1 MSLLRSLSDGLRSLF
16 RKERV
21 EGELDEELRSFL
33 EMAAEEKMK
42 HGMSRKDALRAVR
55 LERGSLEVT
64 KEVVRS
70 AGWESFVETLWQ
82 DLRLATRMLRKNPG
96 FTAVAVLTLALGIGA
111 NTAIFGVVN
120 AVLLRPLPFKQPS
133 RLMMLFE
140 GIPKLG
146 FPKMGFSAPDF
157 AVFERAQ
164 KSFES
169 VGVYQNKYFNISGER
184 EPERLMAARISSS
197 VFPMLGAEP
206 MIGRTFTSGEDAPGQ
221 NVVILSYG
229 LWQRRF
235 GADPGIVGR
244 NLELNRQP
252 YTVIGVMP
260 KAFNFPLRGPQGS
273 EPAELWVPMT
283 FTVTEL
289 EGWGTNYMNG
299 ALARLRPGLAFEQA
313 SAEAESLSRSIG
325 SNYPPELTKAFQGA
339 ELKVSVNS
347 YHEEVVKSLRTL
359 LLILMAAVV
368 LVLLIACANVAT
380 LLVSRAASRQKEVA
394 LRTTLGATRV
404 RLLRQMLTESLLLAL
419 LGGSLGFALAFW
431 VRTLLLSLVPESVP
445 LPHDIAIGGSVVV
458 FAFAA
463 SFLTTVLFGLVPA
476 IQVSAMALH
485 GPLQEGGRSGTPGRS
500 RHGLQ
505 GFFVTVEFALALV
518 LLIGSGLL
526 IRSFAKLLET
536 DPGFRPDHVLT
547 LKIPIPSERYTQ
559 AVKVRLFYE
568 QLLDR
573 AGNIPGVKAVG
584 LTSDLPLNGCGTIAI
599 QIEGRT
605 NAGGETPQAICQTWQ
620 VGNYF
625 ETLGIPLLKGR
636 SFTLE
641 DRIDAQPVAIVS
653 ETAGRQ
659 FWPGQ
664 DPIGKRIRWGV
675 YTPWQT
681 IVGIV
686 GDVND
691 EPLGQQVQLHVYRPY
706 LQMAD
711 LFFEDSRFGEVRSMN
726 LAVLSQTDPASLTS
740 AVISQIHSLDPDLA
754 VAQIRTMAQIISSSV
769 AGPRFNTLLLGV
781 FAGVALFLAAI
792 GIYGV
797 MAYAITQQTHEIGIR
812 LALGAQP
819 WNVLQLVLRR
829 GLRLAGVGATI
840 GVAAALALTRL
851 MAGLLY
857 DVSATDPVTFSCVV
871 ILLLAIALLACYL
884 PARRAMRVDPMVAL
898 HYE

>member
-1 MSLLRSLSDGLRSLF
+1 MNWVKQLFSRRRLYDDLSEEIREHLE
-16 RKERV
+16 ERI
-21 EGELDEELRSFL
+21 EELVAS
-33 EMAAEEKMK
+33 
-42 HGMSRKDALRAVR
+42 GMSRKEAAHAARR
-55 LERGSLEVT
+55 EFGN
-64 KEVVRS
+64 
-70 AGWESFVETLWQ
+70 ETLIEEDSREIWKWPTIENFLM
-82 DLRLATRMLRKNPG
+82 DVRYGLRMLRKNPG
-96 FTAVAVLTLALGIGA
+96 FTTVAVLTLALGIGA
-111 NTAIFGVVN
+111 NTAIFAVVN

-133 RLMMLFE
+133 QLMMLFE

-169 VGVYQNKYFNISGER
+169 VGVYQNKYFNISGDR

-206 MIGRTFTSGEDAPGQ
+206 MLGRTFTIGEDAPGQ

-235 GADPGIVGR
+235 GADPGIIGR

-252 YTVIGVMP
+252 YSVIGVMP

-273 EPAELWVPMT
+273 EPAELWVPMA
-283 FTVTEL
+283 FTATEL
-289 EGWGTNYMNG
+289 EGWGTYYMNG
-299 ALARLRPGLAFEQA
+299 VLARLRPGLAFEQA

-325 SNYPPELTKAFQGA
+325 SNYPPELTKAFQSA
-339 ELKVSVNS
+339 ELKVSMNS
-347 YHEEVVKSLRTL
+347 YHEEVVKSVRTL
-359 LLILMAAVV
+359 LLILMTAVV

-419 LGGSLGFALAFW
+419 IGGSLGLAFASW
-431 VRTLLLSLVPESVP
+431 VKTLLLSLVPESVP
-445 LPHDIAIGGSVVV
+445 LSRDIPMGGSVIV
-458 FAFAA
+458 FVLAA

-476 IQVSAMALH
+476 FQVSRMALH
-485 GPLQEGGRSGTPGRS
+485 GPLQEGGRSGTPGRL
-500 RHGLQ
+500 RHRLQ

-559 AVKVRLFYE
+559 APKVRQFYE

-573 AGNIPGVKAVG
+573 TGNIPGVKEAG

-625 ETLGIPLLKGR
+625 QTLGIPLLKGR

-664 DPIGKRIRWGV
+664 DPIGKRIRWGI

-691 EPLGQQVQLHVYRPY
+691 QPLGQPVQPHLYRPY

-726 LAVLSQTDPASLTS
+726 LAVRSQTDPASLTS
-740 AVISQIHSLDPDLA
+740 AVIGQIHSLDPDLA
-754 VAQIRTMAQIISSSV
+754 VEHIRTMAQVISSSV

-819 WNVLQLVLRR
+819 RNVLQLVLRR
-829 GLRLAGVGATI
+829 GVRLAGVGATF

-884 PARRAMRVDPMVAL
+884 PARRAMRVDPVVAL
-898 HYE
+898 RYE

>member
-1 MSLLRSLSDGLRSLF
+1 MSILRNIAGGLRSLF

-21 EGELDEELRSFL
+21 SHELDEELNAFL

-42 HGMSRKDALRAVR
+42 QGMSHKDALRAVR
-55 LERGSLEVT
+55 LERGSLELT

-70 AGWESFVETLWQ
+70 AGWESFVDTLWQ
-82 DLRLATRMLRKNPG
+82 DLRFATRLLRKNPG
-96 FTAVAVLTLALGIGA
+96 FTVVAVLTLAFGIGA
-111 NTAIFGVVN
+111 NTAIFSVVN
-120 AVLLRPLPFKQPS
+120 AVLLRPLPFEQPS
-133 RLMMLFE
+133 RLVMLFE

-146 FPKMGFSAPDF
+146 FPKMGFSAPDL

-169 VGVYQNKYFNISGER
+169 VGVYQNKYFSISGDR
-184 EPERLMAARISSS
+184 EPERLMAARISPSI
-197 VFPMLGAEP
+197 FPMLGAQP
-206 MIGRTFTSGEDAPGQ
+206 MLGRTFTTAEDAPGQ

-235 GADPGIVGR
+235 GSDQGIIGR
-244 NLELNRQP
+244 SVDLDRLP

-260 KAFNFPLRGPQGS
+260 KAFDFPLRGPQGS
-273 EPAELWVPMT
+273 EPAELWVPMA
-283 FTVTEL
+283 FTATEL

-299 ALARLRPGLAFEQA
+299 AMARLRPGLAFEQA
-313 SAEAESLSRSIG
+313 SAEAESLSRSIE

-347 YHEEVVKSLRTL
+347 YHEEVVKSVRTL
-359 LLILMAAVV
+359 LLILMAAVA
-368 LVLLIACANVAT
+368 LVLLIACVNIAT

-419 LGGSLGFALAFW
+419 IGGSLGLAFAFW
-431 VRTLLLSLVPESVP
+431 VKTSLLSLVPESIP
-445 LPHDIAIGGSVVV
+445 LPRDIPIASGVIVFVIVV
-458 FAFAA
+458 

-476 IQVSAMALH
+476 FQVSAMALR
-485 GPLQEGGRSGTPGRS
+485 GPLQEGGRSGTPGRL
-500 RHGLQ
+500 RHHLQ

-536 DPGFRPDHVLT
+536 DPGFRADHVLT

-559 AVKVRLFYE
+559 AIKVRQFYE

-573 AGNIPGVKAVG
+573 AGNVPGVKAVG
-584 LTSDLPLNGCGTIAI
+584 LTSDLPLNGCSTIAI
-599 QIEGRT
+599 QIEGKG
-605 NAGGETPQAICQTWQ
+605 NASGETPQAICQTWQ
-620 VGNYF
+620 VGDYF
-625 ETLGIPLLKGR
+625 QTLGIPLLKGR

-641 DRIDAQPVAIVS
+641 DRIDTQPVAIVS
-653 ETAGRQ
+653 ATAARQ
-659 FWPGQ
+659 LWPGQ

-675 YTPWQT
+675 NTPWQT
-681 IVGIV
+681 IVGIA

-691 EPLGQQVQLHVYRPY
+691 EALGQPVQLHVYKPY

-711 LFFEDSRFGEVRSMN
+711 LFFEDTRFGDVRSMN

-740 AVISQIHSLDPDLA
+740 AVIGQIHSLDPDLA
-754 VAQIRTMAQIISSSV
+754 VAHISTMTEVIRSSV

-797 MAYAITQQTHEIGIR
+797 MAYAIAQQTREIGIR
-812 LALGAQP
+812 LALGAEP
-819 WNVLQLVLRR
+819 RNVLHCSETRDAFGGSGRHVRC
-829 GLRLAGVGATI
+829 GSGIGSYTI
-840 GVAAALALTRL
+840 DGWPAL
-851 MAGLLY
+851 
-857 DVSATDPVTFSCVV
+857 
-871 ILLLAIALLACYL
+871 
-884 PARRAMRVDPMVAL
+884 
-898 HYE
+898 

>member
-1 MSLLRSLSDGLRSLF
+1 MNWFKQLFSRRRLFNDLSEEIQEHLEE
-16 RKERV
+16 KI
-21 EGELDEELRSFL
+21 EELV
-33 EMAAEEKMK
+33 AT
-42 HGMSRKDALRAVR
+42 GMSRKEATHAARR
-55 LERGSLEVT
+55 EFGNVT
-64 KEVVRS
+64 L
-70 AGWESFVETLWQ
+70 VEQ
-82 DLRLATRMLRKNPG
+82 DSRTVWRWPSIEEFFIDIRFGIRILRKNPG

-111 NTAIFGVVN
+111 NTAVFGVMN

-169 VGVYQNKYFNISGER
+169 VGAYQNKYFNISGER

-206 MIGRTFTSGEDAPGQ
+206 MLGRTFTIGEDAPGQ

-235 GADPGIVGR
+235 GADPGIIGH
-244 NLELNRQP
+244 NLQLNRQP

-273 EPAELWVPMT
+273 EPAELWVPMA
-283 FTVTEL
+283 FTATEL

-299 ALARLRPGLAFEQA
+299 VLARLRPGLAFEQA

-339 ELKVSVNS
+339 ELKISMNS
-347 YHEEVVKSLRTL
+347 YHEEVVKSVRTL

-419 LGGSLGFALAFW
+419 IGGSLGLAFAFW
-431 VRTLLLSLVPESVP
+431 LKTLLLSLVPESVP
-445 LPHDIAIGGSVVV
+445 LPRDIPIGGSVIV
-458 FAFAA
+458 FVLAA

-476 IQVSAMALH
+476 FQVSAMALH
-485 GPLQEGGRSGTPGRS
+485 GSLQEGGRSGTPGRL
-500 RHGLQ
+500 RHRLQ

-536 DPGFRPDHVLT
+536 DPGFRPDHALT
-547 LKIPIPSERYTQ
+547 LKIPVPSERY
-559 AVKVRLFYE
+559 AKAPKVRQFYE

-573 AGNIPGVKAVG
+573 AGNLPGVKAVG
-584 LTSDLPLNGCGTIAI
+584 LTSDLPLSGCGTIAI
-599 QIEGRT
+599 QIEGGR

-625 ETLGIPLLKGR
+625 QTLGIPLLKGR

-641 DRIDAQPVAIVS
+641 DRNDAQPVAIVS
-653 ETAGRQ
+653 ETAARQ

-664 DPIGKRIRWGV
+664 DPIGKRIRCGV

-691 EPLGQQVQLHVYRPY
+691 EPLGQPVQLHVYRPY

-711 LFFEDSRFGEVRSMN
+711 LFFEDSRFGDVRSMN
-726 LAVLSQTDPASLTS
+726 LAVRSQTDPASLTS
-740 AVISQIHSLDPDLA
+740 AVIGQIHSLDPDLA
-754 VAQIRTMAQIISSSV
+754 VAHIQTMAQVISSSV

-797 MAYAITQQTHEIGIR
+797 MAYAVTQQTHELGIR

-819 WNVLQLVLRR
+819 RNVLLLVLRR
-829 GLRLAGVGATI
+829 GVRLAGVGATF

-857 DVSATDPVTFSCVV
+857 GVSATDPVTFSCVV
-871 ILLLAIALLACYL
+871 ILLLAIALLACYV
-884 PARRAMRVDPMVAL
+884 PARRAMQVDPMVAL
-898 HYE
+898 RHE

>member
-1 MSLLRSLSDGLRSLF
+1 MNWFKQLFSRRRLYDDLSEEIHEHLEEKIEELVASGMP
-16 RKERV
+16 RKEAAAAARREFGNVTLMEEDSRRV
-21 EGELDEELRSFL
+21 WRWPSIEDFF
-33 EMAAEEKMK
+33 M
-42 HGMSRKDALRAVR
+42 DVR
-55 LERGSLEVT
+55 YGV
-64 KEVVRS
+64 
-70 AGWESFVETLWQ
+70 
-82 DLRLATRMLRKNPG
+82 RMLRKNPG

-111 NTAIFGVVN
+111 NTAVFGVVN

-146 FPKMGFSAPDF
+146 FPKMGFSAPDL

-169 VGVYQNKYFNISGER
+169 IGVYQNKYFNISGDK
-184 EPERLMAARISSS
+184 EPERLMSARISSS

-206 MIGRTFTSGEDAPGQ
+206 MLGRTFTIGEDAPGQ

-235 GADPGIVGR
+235 GADPGIIGR

-273 EPAELWVPMT
+273 EPAELWVPMA
-283 FTVTEL
+283 FTATEL

-299 ALARLRPGLAFEQA
+299 VLARLRPGLAFEQA
-313 SAEAESLSRSIG
+313 SAEAASLSRSIG

-339 ELKVSVNS
+339 ELKVGMNS
-347 YHEEVVKSLRTL
+347 YHEEVVKSVRTL

-380 LLVSRAASRQKEVA
+380 LLISRAASRQKEVA

-419 LGGSLGFALAFW
+419 IGGSLGLAFAFW
-431 VRTLLLSLVPESVP
+431 VKTLLLSLVPESVP
-445 LPHDIAIGGSVVV
+445 LPRDIPIGGSVIV
-458 FAFAA
+458 FVLAA

-476 IQVSAMALH
+476 FQVSAMALH
-485 GPLQEGGRSGTPGRS
+485 GQLQETGRSGTPGRL
-500 RHGLQ
+500 RLRLQ
-505 GFFVTVEFALALV
+505 SFFVTVEFALALV

-536 DPGFRPDHVLT
+536 NPGFRPDHVLT
-547 LKIPIPSERYTQ
+547 LNIPIPSERYTQ
-559 AVKVRLFYE
+559 ATKVRQFYE

-573 AGNIPGVKAVG
+573 AGNIPGVRAVG

-599 QIEGRT
+599 QIEGGR

-620 VGNYF
+620 VGNF
-625 ETLGIPLLKGR
+625 FQTLGIPLRRGR

-681 IVGIV
+681 VVGMV

-691 EPLGQQVQLHVYRPY
+691 EPLGQPVQLHVYRPY

-726 LAVLSQTDPASLTS
+726 LAVRSQTDPPSLTP
-740 AVISQIHSLDPDLA
+740 AVIGQIHSLDPDLT
-754 VAQIRTMAQIISSSV
+754 VVHIRTMAQVISSSV

-781 FAGVALFLAAI
+781 FAAVALFLAAI

-797 MAYAITQQTHEIGIR
+797 MAYATTQQTHEIGIR

-819 WNVLQLVLRR
+819 RNVLYLVLRR
-829 GLRLAGVGATI
+829 GVRLAGVGATF

-851 MAGLLY
+851 MTGLLY

-871 ILLLAIALLACYL
+871 GLLLAIALLACYI
-884 PARRAMRVDPMVAL
+884 PARRAMRVDPIVAL
-898 HYE
+898 RYE

>member
-1 MSLLRSLSDGLRSLF
+1 MNWFKQLFSRRRLCDDLSEEIHEHLEEKIEELVASGMP
-16 RKERV
+16 RKEAAAAARREFGNV
-21 EGELDEELRSFL
+21 TL
-33 EMAAEEKMK
+33 AEED
-42 HGMSRKDALRAVR
+42 SR
-55 LERGSLEVT
+55 EVWRWPLI
-64 KEVVRS
+64 EN
-70 AGWESFVETLWQ
+70 LLM
-82 DLRLATRMLRKNPG
+82 DLRFGLRMLRKNLG

-111 NTAIFGVVN
+111 NTAIFAVVN

-169 VGVYQNKYFNISGER
+169 VGVYQNKYFNLSGDR
-184 EPERLMAARISSS
+184 EPDRLMAARISSS

-206 MIGRTFTSGEDAPGQ
+206 MLGRTFTIGEDAPGQ

-229 LWQRRF
+229 LWQHRF
-235 GADPGIVGR
+235 GADPGIIGR

-260 KAFNFPLRGPQGS
+260 KAFDFPLRGPQGS
-273 EPAELWVPMT
+273 EPAELWVPMA
-283 FTVTEL
+283 FTATEL

-299 ALARLRPGLAFEQA
+299 VLARLRPGLAFEHA

-339 ELKVSVNS
+339 ELKVSMNS
-347 YHEEVVKSLRTL
+347 YHEEVVKSVRTL

-404 RLLRQMLTESLLLAL
+404 RLLRQMLTEGLLLAL
-419 LGGSLGFALAFW
+419 IGGSLGFAFASW
-431 VRTLLLSLVPESVP
+431 VKTLLLSLVPESVP
-445 LPHDIAIGGSVVV
+445 LPRDIPIGGSVIV
-458 FAFAA
+458 FVLAA

-476 IQVSAMALH
+476 FQVSAMALH
-485 GPLQEGGRSGTPGRS
+485 GPLQEGGRSGTPGRL
-500 RHGLQ
+500 RHRLQ

-536 DPGFRPDHVLT
+536 NPGFRPDHVLT
-547 LKIPIPSERYTQ
+547 LNIPIPAERFTQ
-559 AVKVRLFYE
+559 ATKVRQFYE

-573 AGNIPGVKAVG
+573 AGNIAGVKAVG
-584 LTSDLPLNGCGTIAI
+584 LTSDLPVNGCGTIAI
-599 QIEGRT
+599 QIEGGR

-625 ETLGIPLLKGR
+625 QTLGIPLLKGR
-636 SFTLE
+636 SFTPE

-691 EPLGQQVQLHVYRPY
+691 EPLGQPVRLHVYRPY

-740 AVISQIHSLDPDLA
+740 AVIGQIHSLDPDLA
-754 VAQIRTMAQIISSSV
+754 VEHVRTMAQVISSSV

-797 MAYAITQQTHEIGIR
+797 MAYAIAQQTHEIGIR

-819 WNVLQLVLRR
+819 RNVLQLVLRR
-829 GLRLAGVGATI
+829 GVRLAGVGAAF

-871 ILLLAIALLACYL
+871 ILLLAIALLACYV

-898 HYE
+898 RYE

>member
-1 MSLLRSLSDGLRSLF
+1 MNWFKQLFSRGRLYDDLSEEIHEHLEEKIEELVASGMP
-16 RKERV
+16 RKEAAAAARREFGNVTLMEEDSRRV
-21 EGELDEELRSFL
+21 WRWPSIEDFF
-33 EMAAEEKMK
+33 M
-42 HGMSRKDALRAVR
+42 DVR
-55 LERGSLEVT
+55 YGV
-64 KEVVRS
+64 
-70 AGWESFVETLWQ
+70 
-82 DLRLATRMLRKNPG
+82 RMLRKNPG

-111 NTAIFGVVN
+111 NTAVFGVVN

-146 FPKMGFSAPDF
+146 FPKMGFSAPDL

-169 VGVYQNKYFNISGER
+169 IGVYQNKYFNISGDK
-184 EPERLMAARISSS
+184 EPERLMSARISSS

-206 MIGRTFTSGEDAPGQ
+206 MLGRTFTIGEDAPGQ

-235 GADPGIVGR
+235 GADPGIIGR

-260 KAFNFPLRGPQGS
+260 KTFNFPLRGPQGS
-273 EPAELWVPMT
+273 EPAELWVPMA
-283 FTVTEL
+283 FTATEL

-299 ALARLRPGLAFEQA
+299 VLARLRPGLAFEQA
-313 SAEAESLSRSIG
+313 SAEAASLSRSIG

-339 ELKVSVNS
+339 ELKVGMNS
-347 YHEEVVKSLRTL
+347 YHEEVVKSVRTL

-380 LLVSRAASRQKEVA
+380 LLISRAASRQKEVA

-404 RLLRQMLTESLLLAL
+404 RLLRQMLTESLLFAL
-419 LGGSLGFALAFW
+419 IGGSLGLAFAFW
-431 VRTLLLSLVPESVP
+431 VKTLLLSLVPESVP
-445 LPHDIAIGGSVVV
+445 LPRDIPIGGSVIV
-458 FAFAA
+458 FVLAA

-476 IQVSAMALH
+476 FQVSAMALH
-485 GPLQEGGRSGTPGRS
+485 GQLQETGRSGTPGRL
-500 RHGLQ
+500 RLRLQ
-505 GFFVTVEFALALV
+505 SFFVTVEFALALV

-536 DPGFRPDHVLT
+536 NPGFRPDHVLT
-547 LKIPIPSERYTQ
+547 LNIPIPSERYTQ
-559 AVKVRLFYE
+559 ATKVRQFYE
-568 QLLDR
+568 RLLDR
-573 AGNIPGVKAVG
+573 AGNIPGVRAVG

-599 QIEGRT
+599 QIEGGR
-605 NAGGETPQAICQTWQ
+605 NARGETPQAICQTWQ
-620 VGNYF
+620 VGNF
-625 ETLGIPLLKGR
+625 FQTLGIPLLRGR

-641 DRIDAQPVAIVS
+641 DRINAQPVAIVS

-681 IVGIV
+681 VVGIV

-691 EPLGQQVQLHVYRPY
+691 EPLGQPVQLHVYRPY

-740 AVISQIHSLDPDLA
+740 AVIGQIHSLDPDLA
-754 VAQIRTMAQIISSSV
+754 VAHIRTMAQVISSSV

-819 WNVLQLVLRR
+819 RNVLQLVLRR
-829 GLRLAGVGATI
+829 GVRLAGVGATF

-851 MAGLLY
+851 IAGLLY
-857 DVSATDPVTFSCVV
+857 DVSATDPFTFSCVV
-871 ILLLAIALLACYL
+871 ILLLAIALLACYV

-898 HYE
+898 RYE

>member
-1 MSLLRSLSDGLRSLF
+1 MPIPFWPRSQKQTQLEQEIQSHLQMAAS
-16 RKERV
+16 ERV
-21 EGELDEELRSFL
+21 DRGESAERAQQAVHREFGNVALVEQVTRDQWSWRWLEELL
-33 EMAAEEKMK
+33 
-42 HGMSRKDALRAVR
+42 
-55 LERGSLEVT
+55 
-64 KEVVRS
+64 
-70 AGWESFVETLWQ
+70 Q
-82 DLRLATRMLRKNPG
+82 DLRYAARMLRKNPG
-96 FTAVAVLTLALGIGA
+96 FTIVAVLTLALGIGA

-157 AVFERAQ
+157 LVFARAQ

-169 VGVYQNKYFNISGER
+169 VGVYQNKYFNISGDR

-206 MIGRTFTSGEDAPGQ
+206 MLGRTFTGGEDAPGQ

-235 GADPGIVGR
+235 GADPGIIGR
-244 NLELNRQP
+244 NLELNRNP

-260 KAFNFPLRGPQGS
+260 KTFNFPLRGPQGS
-273 EPAELWVPMT
+273 EPAELWVPMA
-283 FTVTEL
+283 FTATEL
-289 EGWGTNYMNG
+289 EGWGTNYMNV
-299 ALARLRPGLAFEQA
+299 AFEQA
-313 SAEAESLSRSIG
+313 SAEAESLSHSIG

-339 ELKVSVNS
+339 ELKVGMNS
-347 YHEEVVKSLRTL
+347 YHEEVVKSVRTL

-419 LGGSLGFALAFW
+419 TGGSLGLAFASW
-431 VRTLLLSLVPESVP
+431 VKTYLLSLVPESVP
-445 LPHDIAIGGSVVV
+445 LPRDIPTGGSVIV
-458 FAFAA
+458 FVLAA
-463 SFLTTVLFGLVPA
+463 SLLTTVLFGLVPA
-476 IQVSAMALH
+476 FQVSAMALH
-485 GPLQEGGRSGTPGRS
+485 GPLQEGGRSGTPGRLGH
-500 RHGLQ
+500 RLQ
-505 GFFVTVEFALALV
+505 GFLVTVEFALALV

-547 LKIPIPSERYTQ
+547 LKIPIPSERYTK
-559 AVKVRLFYE
+559 APKVRQFYE

-573 AGNIPGVKAVG
+573 TGNIPGVKAVG

-625 ETLGIPLLKGR
+625 QTLGIPPLRGR
-636 SFTLE
+636 YFTLQ

-659 FWPGQ
+659 LWPGQ
-664 DPIGKRIRWGV
+664 DPVGKRIRWGV

-691 EPLGQQVQLHVYRPY
+691 EPLGHPAQLHVYRPY

-726 LAVLSQTDPASLTS
+726 LALRSQTDPASLTS
-740 AVISQIHSLDPDLA
+740 AVIGQIHSLDPDLT
-754 VAQIRTMAQIISSSV
+754 VTHIRTMAQVISSSV
-769 AGPRFNTLLLGV
+769 AGPRFNTLILGV
-781 FAGVALFLAAI
+781 FAAAALFLAAI

-819 WNVLQLVLRR
+819 RNVLYLVLRR
-829 GLRLAGVGATI
+829 GVRLAGVGATF

-871 ILLLAIALLACYL
+871 ILLLAIALLACYV
-884 PARRAMRVDPMVAL
+884 PARRAMRVDPIVAL
-898 HYE
+898 RYE

>member
-1 MSLLRSLSDGLRSLF
+1 MNWFKQLFSRRRLFNDLSEEIQAHLEEKIEELVASGIP
-16 RKERV
+16 RKEATAAARRDFGNV
-21 EGELDEELRSFL
+21 TLVQEDSREVWRWPSIENFL
-33 EMAAEEKMK
+33 I
-42 HGMSRKDALRAVR
+42 DVR
-55 LERGSLEVT
+55 YGL
-64 KEVVRS
+64 
-70 AGWESFVETLWQ
+70 
-82 DLRLATRMLRKNPG
+82 RMLRKNPG

-111 NTAIFGVVN
+111 NTAVFGVMN

-169 VGVYQNKYFNISGER
+169 VGAYQNKYFNISGER

-206 MIGRTFTSGEDAPGQ
+206 MLGRTFTIGEDVPGQ

-235 GADPGIVGR
+235 GADPGIIGR
-244 NLELNRQP
+244 NLQINRQP

-273 EPAELWVPMT
+273 EPAELWVPMA
-283 FTVTEL
+283 FTATEL

-299 ALARLRPGLAFEQA
+299 VLARLRPGLAFEQA

-339 ELKVSVNS
+339 ELKVSINS
-347 YHEEVVKSLRTL
+347 YHEEVVKSVRTL

-394 LRTTLGATRV
+394 LRITLGATRV

-419 LGGSLGFALAFW
+419 IGGSLGLAFAFW
-431 VRTLLLSLVPESVP
+431 VKTLLLSLVPESVP
-445 LPHDIAIGGSVVV
+445 LPRDIPIGGSVIV
-458 FAFAA
+458 FVLAA

-476 IQVSAMALH
+476 FQVSAMALH
-485 GPLQEGGRSGTPGRS
+485 GSLQEGGRSGTPGRL
-500 RHGLQ
+500 RHRLQ

-518 LLIGSGLL
+518 SLIGSGLL
-526 IRSFAKLLET
+526 IRSFAKLLQT

-559 AVKVRLFYE
+559 APKVRQFYE

-573 AGNIPGVKAVG
+573 TGNIPGVKAVG

-599 QIEGRT
+599 QIEGGR

-625 ETLGIPLLKGR
+625 QTLGIPLLKGR

-641 DRIDAQPVAIVS
+641 DRNDAQPVAIVS
-653 ETAGRQ
+653 ETAARQ

-691 EPLGQQVQLHVYRPY
+691 EPLGQPVQLHVYRPY

-711 LFFEDSRFGEVRSMN
+711 LFFEDSRFGDVRSMN
-726 LAVLSQTDPASLTS
+726 LTARSQTDPASLTS
-740 AVISQIHSLDPDLA
+740 AVIGQIHSLDPDLA
-754 VAQIRTMAQIISSSV
+754 VAHIRTMAQVISSSV

-797 MAYAITQQTHEIGIR
+797 MAYAVTQQTHELGIR

-819 WNVLQLVLRR
+819 RNVLHLVLRQ
-829 GLRLAGVGATI
+829 GVRLAGVGATF

-857 DVSATDPVTFSCVV
+857 GVSATDPVTFSCVV
-871 ILLLAIALLACYL
+871 ILLLAIALLACYV

-898 HYE
+898 RHE

>member
-1 MSLLRSLSDGLRSLF
+1 MMWLMQLFSRRRLYGDLSDEIREHLEEKTEELVADGMP
-16 RKERV
+16 RKEAEAAARREFGNV
-21 EGELDEELRSFL
+21 TL
-33 EMAAEEKMK
+33 AEED
-42 HGMSRKDALRAVR
+42 SREVWQWAWLESIFADVR
-55 LERGSLEVT
+55 YGL
-64 KEVVRS
+64 
-70 AGWESFVETLWQ
+70 
-82 DLRLATRMLRKNPG
+82 RMLRKNPG
-96 FTAVAVLTLALGIGA
+96 FTTVALLTLALGIGA
-111 NTAIFGVVN
+111 NAAIFAVVN
-120 AVLLRPLPFKQPS
+120 AALLRPLPFKQPS

-146 FPKMGFSAPDF
+146 FPKMGFSAPDLV
-157 AVFERAQ
+157 VFERAQ

-169 VGVYQNKYFNISGER
+169 VGAYQNKYFNLSGDR
-184 EPERLMAARISSS
+184 EAERLMAARISSS
-197 VFPMLGAEP
+197 IFPLLGAEP
-206 MIGRTFTSGEDAPGQ
+206 MLGRTFTPGEDAPGQ

-235 GADPGIVGR
+235 GADQGIIGR
-244 NLELNRQP
+244 SLELDRQP

-260 KAFNFPLRGPQGS
+260 KAFTFPLRGPQGS
-273 EPAELWVPMT
+273 EPAELWVPMAFAT
-283 FTVTEL
+283 TEL

-299 ALARLRPGLAFEQA
+299 VLARLRPGLTFEQA
-313 SAEAESLSRSIG
+313 SAEAHSLSRSIG

-339 ELKVSVNS
+339 ELKVSMNS
-347 YHEEVVKSLRTL
+347 YHEEVVKSVRTL

-368 LVLLIACANVAT
+368 LVLLIACVNVAT
-380 LLVSRAASRQKEVA
+380 LLVSRAAWRQKEVA

-419 LGGSLGFALAFW
+419 IGSSLGLAFASW
-431 VRTLLLSLVPESVP
+431 AKTLLLSLVPESVP
-445 LPHDIAIGGSVVV
+445 LPRDIPLDGSVIV
-458 FAFAA
+458 FVLAA

-476 IQVSAMALH
+476 LQVSAMALH
-485 GPLQEGGRSGTPGRS
+485 GPLQERGRSGTSGRL
-500 RHGLQ
+500 RHRLQ

-547 LKIPIPSERYTQ
+547 LKIPIPSERYTR
-559 AVKVRLFYE
+559 AAKVRQFYE

-573 AGNIPGVKAVG
+573 TGNIPGVKAVG

-599 QIEGRT
+599 QIEGGR

-625 ETLGIPLLKGR
+625 QTLGIPLLKGR
-636 SFTLE
+636 SFTLA

-653 ETAGRQ
+653 KTAARQ

-664 DPIGKRIRWGV
+664 DPIGKRICWGV

-691 EPLGQQVQLHVYRPY
+691 EPLGQPVQLHVYRPY

-711 LFFEDSRFGEVRSMN
+711 LFFADSRFGEVRSMN
-726 LAVLSQTDPASLTS
+726 LAVRSQTDPASLTS
-740 AVISQIHSLDPDLA
+740 AVIGQIHSLDPDLA
-754 VAQIRTMAQIISSSV
+754 VAHIRTMTQVISSSV

-781 FAGVALFLAAI
+781 FALLALGLAAI

-797 MAYAITQQTHEIGIR
+797 TAYAITQQTHEIGIR

-819 WNVLQLVLRR
+819 RNVLHLVLRQGVR
-829 GLRLAGVGATI
+829 WAGVGAMF
-840 GVAAALALTRL
+840 GLAAALVLTRL

-857 DVSATDPVTFSCVV
+857 EVSATDPVTFSSVV
-871 ILLLAIALLACYL
+871 ILLLAIALLACYV

-898 HYE
+898 RYE